1 MSILHD
7 ITHLLLPRRCPVC
20 RRRLEYTEQSLCAVC
35 ASCLPRLWLPGI
47 DDNDMLRHLW
57 TRVPVEHAFSLVAYR
72 HNSPFHQLLMRIKY
86 QSDTA
91 LAYRLG
97 WWAGSEAVRAGLD
110 EYADVLVPVPLT
122 ARRLRERGYNQ
133 ARLLADGMGRAMG
146 VPVMELLV
154 RQQQGT
160 SQTHLSGEGRA
171 QNTTRIYHARLPEA
185 LRGGRVVLVD
195 DVMTT
200 GSTLAQCA
208 EAILEAAPSAHVS
221 LLTLAFAGE

>member
-7 ITHLLLPRRCPVC
+7 ITRLLLPRRCPVC
-20 RRRLEYTEQSLCAVC
+20 QRRLEYTERSLCAVC

-146 VPVMELLV
+146 GP
-154 RQQQGT
+154 
-160 SQTHLSGEGRA
+160 
-171 QNTTRIYHARLPEA
+171 
-185 LRGGRVVLVD
+185 
-195 DVMTT
+195 
-200 GSTLAQCA
+200 
-208 EAILEAAPSAHVS
+208 
-221 LLTLAFAGE
+221 

>member
-20 RRRLEYTEQSLCAVC
+20 QRRLEYTEQSLCAVC

-57 TRVPVEHAFSLVAYR
+57 TRVPVEHAFSLV
-72 HNSPFHQLLMRIKY
+72 
-86 QSDTA
+86 
-91 LAYRLG
+91 AYRLG

-208 EAILEAAPSAHVS
+208 EAILEADPSAHVS

>member
-57 TRVPVEHAFSLVAYR
+57 TRVPVEHAFSLV
-72 HNSPFHQLLMRIKY
+72 
-86 QSDTA
+86 
-91 LAYRLG
+91 AYRLG

-208 EAILEAAPSAHVS
+208 EAILEADPSAHVS

>member
-7 ITHLLLPRRCPVC
+7 ITHLLLPRRCLVC
-20 RRRLEYTEQSLCAVC
+20 QRRLEYTEQSLCAVC

-72 HNSPFHQLLMRIKY
+72 
-86 QSDTA
+86 
-91 LAYRLG
+91 LG

-110 EYADVLVPVPLT
+110 DYADVLVPVPLT

-208 EAILEAAPSAHVS
+208 EAILEADPSAHVS

>member
-1 MSILHD
+1 M
-7 ITHLLLPRRCPVC
+7 
-20 RRRLEYTEQSLCAVC
+20 
-35 ASCLPRLWLPGI
+35 
-47 DDNDMLRHLW
+47 
-57 TRVPVEHAFSLVAYR
+57 
-72 HNSPFHQLLMRIKY
+72 
-86 QSDTA
+86 
-91 LAYRLG
+91 G

-208 EAILEAAPSAHVS
+208 EAILEADPSAHVS